1 MADTEKLKDLINS
14 YIRSGGGLPPDVAA
28 IGELCKNIADRDRIS
43 LLKHLTRCPDNFTHH
58 KSTDFSDFITCI
70 PFAAGRGHTRLIDA
84 LVCGLTE
91 DEKFNLLMMNPVGHC
106 HQQISAIEIASR
118 NGSIAW
124 VQETLIKQ
132 FL

>member
-1 MADTEKLKDLINS
+1 MADAEMLKDLINS
-14 YIRSGGGLPPDVAA
+14 YIRLGGGLPPDVTA

-43 LLKHLTRCPDNFTHH
+43 LLKHLIRCPDNFTHH
-58 KSTDFSDFITCI
+58 KTDFSDCITCI
-70 PFAAGRGHTRLIDA
+70 PFAAWRRHTRLIDE
-84 LVCGLTE
+84 LVRGLTE